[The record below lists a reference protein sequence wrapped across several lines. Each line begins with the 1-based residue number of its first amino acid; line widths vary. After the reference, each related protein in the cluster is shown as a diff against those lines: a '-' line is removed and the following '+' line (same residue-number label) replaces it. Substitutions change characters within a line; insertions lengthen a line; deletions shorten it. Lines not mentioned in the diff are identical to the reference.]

1 MVSLTCKIIFMNLC
15 HREASLRNNCNHWN
29 ALIYVM
35 HYNSFCLKSLRCLNV
50 IYYISSRLQRFS
62 PKIKGKIAPSP
73 TTVQYIY
80 HLIYTVINSNYMY
93 ICLFFRFIPWT
104 KRIFFFFFE
113 ILIGKHSIN
122 GFLAPWKNETTVQA
136 SMYKPQDIHVIDL
149 DIIFP
154 DVDLHHVQ
162 NKTQFI
168 SWVFY
173 FVGENLKKQ
182 PYFSFLS
189 LFVTAE
195 CPRGV
200 YGDNCTH
207 SCKVPYFGHRCVLGA
222 CKCNRVSC
230 KIPTQICFPT
240 TGKTKIEAVRC

>member
-1 MVSLTCKIIFMNLC
+1 
-15 HREASLRNNCNHWN
+15 
-29 ALIYVM
+29 M

-50 IYYISSRLQRFS
+50 IYYISPRLQRFS

-73 TTVQYIY
+73 TTVQA
-80 HLIYTVINSNYMY
+80 
-93 ICLFFRFIPWT
+93 C
-104 KRIFFFFFE
+104 
-113 ILIGKHSIN
+113 
-122 GFLAPWKNETTVQA
+122 
-136 SMYKPQDIHVIDL
+136 MYKPQDIHVIDL

-162 NKTQFI
+162 NKTHFI

-240 TGKTKIEAVRC
+240 TGKTKIEVVRC